1 MATILKIKR
10 STASGTT
17 APGSLSAGE
26 LAVTYGGGTSGNLGE
41 RLMIGNSDG
50 SAVLVIGG
58 KYFADL
64 NDHTL
69 GTLTASSAVLV
80 EASGI
85 TLQIIF
91 SKFVG
96 IGGLAAFFITIW
108 LPLSHLTNS

>member
-17 APGSLSAGE
+17 APAALSAGE

-69 GTLTASSAVLV
+69 GTLTASSVTDGSILMFNSA
-80 EASGI
+80 
-85 TLQIIF
+85 T
-91 SKFVG
+91 SKFTTTNS
-96 IGGLAAFFITIW
+96 IEPQTGGTITI
-108 LPLSHLTNS
+108 NGGNF

>member
-17 APGSLSAGE
+17 APAALSAGE

-50 SAVLVIGG
+50 TAVLVIGG

-64 NDHTL
+64 MDHTP
-69 GTLTASSAVLV
+69 GSLTASSAVLTDSNG
-80 EASGI
+80 AIS
-85 TLQIIF
+85 TLII
-91 SKFVG
+91 G
-96 IGGLAAFFITIW
+96 NNTTTGGKLE
-108 LPLSHLTNS
+108 LRE